1 MSIKQERMNKKIN
14 SIGFIYCAQ
23 DLDTLNRIF
32 SNDQFYI
39 NSFSKHFKKIYIL
52 NLTNLYLFRK
62 KINNTEKIFKKY
74 KFRKNIIFINPNNL
88 EELNQFFK
96 KKNFHAI
103 LNMKRTISELFIYFH
118 LKRMKIKFF
127 QISNIGNV
135 QTANKPDSKNFLK
148 GYFFIFWHKFNHKLF
163 IFLNKFGIT
172 PQIEIR
178 FLSNSIWIK
187 SAKNFSSTK
196 NFFFKMLKFT
206 YAKELMLINST
217 AYDLFKE
224 NKLKVSKKY
233 IVLLDDPFDDP
244 QYLAIRG
251 YTDKKKLKLHYKN
264 LINKLETISNYYK
277 KKIIVCIHPNDNLK
291 TKKKIYPNFI
301 VKQFETK
308 KYIYQSELVLFFESS
323 AIIDAIILKKKI
335 MTINSK
341 AMDEN
346 QFSHNLHY
354 VKEIKIPML
363 DIDQKHNFK
372 KENEPPFKFDKK
384 KIELT
389 YNRYIKKYIAP
400 DNLNIPGHQK
410 FAKIIKDRYMN

>member
-1 MSIKQERMNKKIN
+1 MNLNKDIMSIKQEKKNKKIN

-62 KINNTEKIFKKY
+62 KIKNTEKIFKKY

-172 PQIEIR
+172 PKIEIR
-178 FLSNSIWIK
+178 FLSNSAWIK
-187 SAKNFSSTK
+187 SSNNNHSIKKNFLK
-196 NFFFKMLKFT
+196 LFKFS
-206 YAKELMLINST
+206 YAKELIPINSR
-217 AYDLFKE
+217 AYDIFKE
-224 NKLKVSKKY
+224 HKLKVNKKY
-233 IVLLDDPFDDP
+233 IVLLDEFFDDP
-244 QYLAIRG
+244 QYVEIRG
-251 YTDKKKLKLHYKN
+251 YIDKKKLKIHYEN
-264 LINKLETISNYYK
+264 LIEKLETISNYLAFFNHKYVMLLIQ
-277 KKIIVCIHPNDNLK
+277 KI
-291 TKKKIYPNFI
+291 
-301 VKQFETK
+301 
-308 KYIYQSELVLFFESS
+308 
-323 AIIDAIILKKKI
+323 
-335 MTINSK
+335 
-341 AMDEN
+341 
-346 QFSHNLHY
+346 
-354 VKEIKIPML
+354 
-363 DIDQKHNFK
+363 
-372 KENEPPFKFDKK
+372 
-384 KIELT
+384 
-389 YNRYIKKYIAP
+389 
-400 DNLNIPGHQK
+400 
-410 FAKIIKDRYMN
+410 